1 MNSMS
6 KRDLFLEI
14 ISASRFQAKACSGT
28 YFQLLNYSLI
38 SEIPDTKMAIDLTI
52 KNGIASIP
60 ISVFSHF
67 KTTNKI
73 LDFV

>member
-1 MNSMS
+1 ME
-6 KRDLFLEI
+6 LI
-14 ISASRFQAKACSGT
+14 
-28 YFQLLNYSLI
+28 FQLLNYSLI

-67 KTTNKI
+67 KNDEQNLRFCFAKKEETLKRAGDILVKI
-73 LDFV
+73 